1 MRRLEGSLTHSRL
14 QLGLSHAIICAN
26 HEYECRLEKG
36 LPTLPK
42 EIPLQ
47 KQYVGSS
54 ISITTSFFVFF
65 FSFFAVC
72 CVRFVLPLATFVST
86 LGFDFAL
93 AAGFSVTLT
102 ATVSSFSITGERL
115 VQMAERAG
123 WMVSSVFSAA
133 WNALA
138 TSAKA
143 RRLLL
148 SKD

>member
-1 MRRLEGSLTHSRL
+1 
-14 QLGLSHAIICAN
+14 
-26 HEYECRLEKG
+26 
-36 LPTLPK
+36 LPK
-42 EIPLQ
+42 ETLLQ

-54 ISITTSFFVFF
+54 ISITTSFFVLF

-86 LGFDFAL
+86 LGFGFPL
-93 AAGFSVTLT
+93 AAGFSATLA
-102 ATVSSFSITGERL
+102 ATISSFSITGERL
-115 VQMAERAG
+115 VEMAERGG
-123 WMVSSVFSAA
+123 WMVSRVFSAA

>member
-1 MRRLEGSLTHSRL
+1 M
-14 QLGLSHAIICAN
+14 
-26 HEYECRLEKG
+26 
-36 LPTLPK
+36 PK
-42 EIPLQ
+42 EILLQ

-54 ISITTSFFVFF
+54 ISVTISFFAFF
-65 FSFFAVC
+65 FSFFVVC
-72 CVRFVLPLATFVST
+72 CVRFGLPLATFVST
-86 LGFDFAL
+86 LGFGFAL
-93 AAGFSVTLT
+93 AVGFSVTLT
-102 ATVSSFSITGERL
+102 ATVSSFSITGERF
-115 VQMAERAG
+115 VEIAERGG

>member
-1 MRRLEGSLTHSRL
+1 
-14 QLGLSHAIICAN
+14 
-26 HEYECRLEKG
+26 

-42 EIPLQ
+42 EILLQ

-54 ISITTSFFVFF
+54 TSITTSFFVFF

-72 CVRFVLPLATFVST
+72 CVRFGLPLATFVST
-86 LGFDFAL
+86 LGFGFAL
-93 AAGFSVTLT
+93 PVGFSVTLFSVTLT

-115 VQMAERAG
+115 VEMAERGG